1 MANNTFPIIINFQPG
16 NLLPQSLQCNLLL
29 QIPGKLGCA
38 STVREGVHCV
48 PGMNMRLSKCSPWF
62 GGHSVVKILAQY
74 FECDDTPNPGSK
86 KPSWSQLSDGV
97 SCLSWWFIIFMA
109 KNGFVSRNGKK
120 GFFLAAVKL
129 HCPTSENKFSN
140 NLFCNGWMS
149 MCSEMLGPSALQW
162 FSPKKS
168 LDLVFGSF
176 WLFCSKQI
184 V

>member
-1 MANNTFPIIINFQPG
+1 M
-16 NLLPQSLQCNLLL
+16 QC
-29 QIPGKLGCA
+29 
-38 STVREGVHCV
+38 STVKQERVQNCAVQWHMGVARYWHK
-48 PGMNMRLSKCSPWF
+48 RLSKCSPWF
-62 GGHSVVKILAQY
+62 GGHSVVKILAQW

-109 KNGFVSRNGKK
+109 KNCFVSRNGKK
-120 GFFLAAVKL
+120 RLFLLEWNCIVQ
-129 HCPTSENKFSN
+129 
-140 NLFCNGWMS
+140 
-149 MCSEMLGPSALQW
+149 LQKTN
-162 FSPKKS
+162 SPIIYFAMVECQCVLKCWGRQLYNDLAQKKC